1 MNLYSQKVDGSV
13 APVETEMPVAKEQK
27 RKVGTKKAKKA
38 IEAPPTEDQVVPTV
52 EEPVEQTDNSYE
64 DLVKSIEAMS
74 EDESEPIS
82 ETLSTETKAPVDEPV
97 EVQKPKRKP
106 RVPKTVAPTAP
117 SSTPQSQPDD
127 DEPPKW
133 FMNYVSN
140 MKTFQNEV
148 AEKKKPKR
156 VLKNESDDYA
166 KQQWK
171 KPDLR
176 QRVTD
181 SVDSHLTKMYRQI
194 FSNRA

>member
-13 APVETEMPVAKEQK
+13 APVETEKPVAKEPK
-27 RKVGTKKAKKA
+27 RKTTTKKAKK
-38 IEAPPTEDQVVPTV
+38 EVAPPPAEDQVVPAV
-52 EEPVEQTDNSYE
+52 EPEQTYE
-64 DLVKSIEAMS
+64 DLVQELEAMS
-74 EDESEPIS
+74 DAAVTESVAETEPTP
-82 ETLSTETKAPVDEPV
+82 EPEPV
-97 EVQKPKRKP
+97 VESMEVKKPKRKP
-106 RVPKTVAPTAP
+106 KVPKAVAPTAP
-117 SSTPQSQPDD
+117 PPTPEPDVID

-181 SVDSHLTKMYRQI
+181 SVDSHLTRMYRQI